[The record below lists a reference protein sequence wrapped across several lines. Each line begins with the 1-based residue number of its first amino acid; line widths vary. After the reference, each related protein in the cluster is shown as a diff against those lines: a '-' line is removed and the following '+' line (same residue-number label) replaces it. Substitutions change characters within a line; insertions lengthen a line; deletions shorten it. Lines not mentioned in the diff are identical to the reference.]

1 MNNMSDALYN
11 VYIFKKTTKE
21 LWDIFDHKYKSK
33 DAGTKKFAV
42 GWFLDYKMVD
52 SRIVSSQVEEF

>member
-33 DAGTKKFAV
+33 DAGTKKFVLA
-42 GWFLDYKMVD
+42 GSLITKWWIPRL
-52 SRIVSSQVEEF
+52 